1 MAPVNP
7 TWIEAA
13 VNGPWGAS
21 RQPGSPTTVQE
32 CIEAGIACAEAG
44 AAIIH
49 VHAFDPAADEQR
61 DDPEIYSRIIKG
73 ITDSVDAIVY
83 PTIPPLGLVGEGT
96 MSASERYAHIEELG
110 DSGLLDWTVIDPGSV
125 HFTTYEAVRRDH
137 LGSVYENP
145 EAHIRT
151 GLEVAGRYGSTPSF
165 AIYEPGF
172 VRLGTALA
180 ERYPAIGTPV
190 YRFMFTDDYT
200 FNYPPEPYA
209 LESLLRLLADEAG
222 DVPWMVSGL
231 GVDITRLIPAAV
243 DRGGHVRVGLE
254 DAPLG
259 TDRDN
264 VEWVTRARREIK
276 AAGGTIASADD
287 VRSELD
293 WE

>member
-1 MAPVNP
+1 MTP

-13 VNGPWGAS
+13 VNGPWGVS
-21 RQPGSPTTVQE
+21 RQPGSPTTVDE

-49 VHAFDPAADEQR
+49 VHAFDPEADEQR
-61 DDPEIYSRIIKG
+61 DDPERYARIIEG
-73 ITDSVDAIVY
+73 ITDSVDAVVY
-83 PTIPPLGLVGEGT
+83 PTIPPLGLTGNGT
-96 MSASERYAHIEELG
+96 MSAAERYAHIEKLA
-110 DSGLLDWTVIDPGSV
+110 DRGLLDWTVVDPGSV
-125 HFTTYEAVRRDH
+125 HFTTYEAVERDES
-137 LGSVYENP
+137 GSVYTNP
-145 EAHIRT
+145 ESHIRT
-151 GLEVAGRYGSTPSF
+151 GLEVAARYGSSPSF

-172 VRLGTALA
+172 VRLGAALA

-259 TDRDN
+259 TDRSN
-264 VEWVTRARREIK
+264 IEWVTRARREIE
-276 AAGGTIASADD
+276 AAGGTVASADD

-293 WE
+293 RE